1 MDSQDNGWNDSAE
14 AWIAC
19 MDAGHDSRVHLLDP
33 LMIEMCAPRLG
44 LRALDVGC
52 GEGRFCRMLRGRG
65 VQAIGIDP
73 TEKLIATAQGRD
85 PDGDYRP
92 GMAEALPFESESFD
106 LVISYL
112 TLIDIAD
119 FRTAIGEMARV
130 LRPGGKLVVANL
142 TAMATATS
150 HYWWRDESGE
160 KLFWTLDDY
169 MTERP
174 VWVEWAGI
182 RIVNWH
188 RPLSAYMQAFL
199 ANGFILERYDEPLP
213 TSAQIA
219 GAPGLRDQGR
229 KPDFVTMRWTKPIH
243 RTEP

>member
-1 MDSQDNGWNDSAE
+1 MNHEENGWNDSAE

-19 MDAGHDSRVHLLDP
+19 MDAGHDSRMYLLDP
-33 LMIEMCAPRLG
+33 VMLELCDARAG

-52 GEGRFCRMLRGRG
+52 GEGRFCRMLRERG
-65 VQAIGIDP
+65 LEIIGLDP
-73 TEKLIATAQGRD
+73 TEKLLATAQGRD
-85 PDGDYRP
+85 PDGDYRL
-92 GMAEALPFESESFD
+92 GKAESLPFESESFD
-106 LVISYL
+106 LVVSYL

-142 TAMATATS
+142 TSMATATP
-150 HYWWRDESGE
+150 HYWWRDENGE

-174 VWVEWAGI
+174 VWVEWSGI
-182 RIVNWH
+182 RVVNWH

-199 ANGFILERYDEPLP
+199 ANGFLLERYDEPLP
-213 TSAQIA
+213 TA
-219 GAPGLRDQGR
+219 GQLAAAPWLNDCAR
-229 KPDFVTMRWTKPIH
+229 KPDFVTMRWAKP
-243 RTEP
+243 